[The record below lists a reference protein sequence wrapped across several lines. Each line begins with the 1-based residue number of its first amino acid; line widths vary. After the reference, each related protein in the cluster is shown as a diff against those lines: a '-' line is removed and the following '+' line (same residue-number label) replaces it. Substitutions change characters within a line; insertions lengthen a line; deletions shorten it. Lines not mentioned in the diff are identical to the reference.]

1 MSELGAWPGL
11 PKLLIFAPFT
21 WNYIWSKER
30 KQTMYNVE
38 IMIIILGFDDYI
50 ISSYVYC
57 YTRYLELAFHYFIPR
72 CILLIY
78 SSYCVFLD

>member
-1 MSELGAWPGL
+1 
-11 PKLLIFAPFT
+11 
-21 WNYIWSKER
+21 
-30 KQTMYNVE
+30 MYNVE